1 MKAGHRANLII
12 ALFTLL
18 VIVAFGYAYNASV
31 TRTVTDAI
39 YNDRQAL
46 TDYNTEIIAA
56 LTQTESTEDW
66 PQIINQ
72 YDEIV
77 ISIKDSANRII
88 LRSEGRSRSALDV
101 RIRTPFD
108 YHNRAYMIISSMYLL
123 RDYTTHTRELVKFIF
138 IEFLIG
144 LSLLC
149 ILIFVVYSVILRPYH
164 KFYLLIEK
172 YERGEPLPAQHFRG
186 NVGKIYKRFLEM
198 TKNLEQQQQSQQ
210 QIIASISHDIKTP
223 LTSILGYTERL
234 QKGGLSPERQQQYLS
249 TIQ

>member
-56 LTQTESTEDW
+56 LTQTESTGDW
-66 PQIINQ
+66 AQIINQ

-77 ISIKDSANRII
+77 ISIKDSDNRII

-144 LSLLC
+144 LSVLC
-149 ILIFVVYSVILRPYH
+149 ILIFVVYTVILRPYRR
-164 KFYLLIEK
+164 FYYLIEQ
-172 YERGEPLPAQHFRG
+172 YERGEPLPEQHFRG
-186 NVGKIYKRFLEM
+186 NVGKIYARFLGM
-198 TKNLEQQQQSQQ
+198 TKNLEQQ
-210 QIIASISHDIKTP
+210 
-223 LTSILGYTERL
+223 
-234 QKGGLSPERQQQYLS
+234 
-249 TIQ
+249 

>member
-108 YHNRAYMIISSMYLL
+108 
-123 RDYTTHTRELVKFIF
+123 
-138 IEFLIG
+138 
-144 LSLLC
+144 
-149 ILIFVVYSVILRPYH
+149 
-164 KFYLLIEK
+164 
-172 YERGEPLPAQHFRG
+172 
-186 NVGKIYKRFLEM
+186 
-198 TKNLEQQQQSQQ
+198 
-210 QIIASISHDIKTP
+210 
-223 LTSILGYTERL
+223 
-234 QKGGLSPERQQQYLS
+234 
-249 TIQ
+249 